1 MQIENSGLK
10 IFSRALTF
18 SFTLLLLISCGSNN
32 NDNQGGE
39 NNQESST
46 TPAVEAVKAR
56 YGSLPLSQRLSGTV
70 IANNQVSLYP
80 EISGKITKVHVQS
93 GDVVKEGDPIVSIQD
108 RQYQEQV
115 EQAKAN
121 LRINQARLKQAKA
134 RYNELEAQYKRTKQL
149 SEKELSSD
157 LELETLQ
164 AQMSSAEAD
173 VELAEAQLQQSQSNL
188 NERQEVLSRT
198 VIRAPINGTVG
209 QRNAERGMQVNSST
223 RLFTIGDLDN
233 LRIEV
238 MLTEDMLNSIEIGQ
252 TAQIYPNPNAKK
264 SGMIEAE
271 LSRISP
277 FLNNVT
283 RSTEGEIDVQNENNT
298 LRPGMFVA
306 VDILYGESQQA
317 TLIPTSALF
326 TDPETGKEGV
336 YVATSMDSEVEP
348 VKQVD
353 SENPPPLSD
362 ATPVEFKQVD
372 VIAEGRMELG
382 VAGIDP
388 GSWVVTVG
396 QNLLAEGKS
405 QARVRA
411 SSWERILA
419 MQGLQRQDLL
429 QRILDDINAESP
441 ATTN

>member
-1 MQIENSGLK
+1 MKIENSRIKTL
-10 IFSRALTF
+10 SRALTF
-18 SFTLLLLISCGSNN
+18 SFAMLLLISCGNYN

-39 NNQESST
+39 NEQELST
-46 TPAVEAVKAR
+46 IPAVEAVKAR

-80 EISGKITKVHVQS
+80 EISGKITEVHVQS
-93 GDVVKEGDPIVSIQD
+93 GDKVKEGDPIVSLQD
-108 RQYQEQV
+108 RQYKEQV

-188 NERQEVLSRT
+188 NEQQEIFSKT

-238 MLTEDMLNSIEIGQ
+238 MLTEDMLNSIKVGQ
-252 TAQIYPNPNAKK
+252 TAQIYPNPNGKK
-264 SGMIEAE
+264 SKMIEAD

-277 FLNNVT
+277 FLNNIT
-283 RSTEGEIDVQNENNT
+283 RSTEGEIDVQNNNNI

-317 TLIPTSALF
+317 TLIPSSALF

-336 YVATSMDSEVEP
+336 YMVTSMGSEVEP
-348 VKQVD
+348 IKQLD
-353 SENPPPLSD
+353 PDNPPPLSD

-396 QNLLAEGKS
+396 QNLLDEDKS
-405 QARVRA
+405 KARVRA
-411 SSWERILA
+411 SSWKRILA

-429 QRILDDINAESP
+429 QRILDDINTESP
-441 ATTN
+441 TTTN